1 MVGIKQFVMNK
12 SCDILICGGG
22 ISGLLATAFFGISG
36 YKVICVDPSLNDEAS
51 TTKNLDLRSTALLQ
65 QSIELMQKFN
75 IWNDL
80 IPYAT
85 PLYTMR
91 IIDAGGENE
100 SPRTKRDFNSSEI
113 SGLPFGWN
121 ISNSVLKEELIKKI
135 YTLSNVQLCF
145 GVNSTK
151 IVTRTSEAKVWLSN
165 GKTVKAKLIIGAD
178 GKNSFVRKSLG
189 IKSSSSNFKQSALAF
204 IVNHPVSHQNIS
216 TEIHMS
222 GGPFTLVPLNDNNG
236 QHRSAVV
243 WMEKTIRAKNL
254 IDLNKDAFQDEVNK
268 RSCGVLGN
276 LTINS
281 KTSLWPIV
289 SQLSET
295 FYSERTVLIAEAAHS
310 SPPIGAQGLNMG
322 MSDISTLLSLVEKNG
337 LDSESAISEYSRL
350 RRLKVNLRMKGIDAL
365 NLTSMAKMQWFKDLR
380 SKSLGLIHDITPLRD
395 QLMKYGMNAL

>member
-1 MVGIKQFVMNK
+1 MTQ
-12 SCDILICGGG
+12 SCDILVCGGG

-36 YKVICVDPSLNDEAS
+36 YKVICVDPKVNDEKS
-51 TTKNLDLRSTALLQ
+51 ITKNLDLRSTAFLQ
-65 QSIELMQKFN
+65 QSIKLMQKFN

-85 PLYTMR
+85 PLFTMR

-100 SPRTKRDFNSSEI
+100 LPRTRRDFNSSEI

-121 ISNSVLKEELIKKI
+121 IPNSTLKEELIKKI
-135 YTLSNVQLCF
+135 YNLSNVQLCF

-165 GKTVKAKLIIGAD
+165 GENIKAKLIIGAD
-178 GKNSFVRKSLG
+178 GKNSFVRKTLG
-189 IKSSSSNFKQSALAF
+189 IKSSISNFKQSALAF
-204 IVNHPVSHQNIS
+204 AVNHSVSHQNIS

-222 GGPFTLVPLNDNNG
+222 GGPFTLVPLNERNG

-243 WMEKTIRAKNL
+243 WMEKTTYAKKL
-254 IDLNKDAFQDEVNK
+254 IQLSKDLFQDKVNK
-268 RSCGVLGN
+268 RSCDVLGN
-276 LTINS
+276 LTIDS
-281 KTSLWPIV
+281 KISLWPVV

-322 MSDISTLLSLVEKNG
+322 ISDISTLFDLVEKNG
-337 LDSESAISEYSRL
+337 LDSESAIAEYSRL
-350 RRLKVNLRMKGIDAL
+350 RRLKVNLRMKGIDTL
-365 NLTSMAKMQWFKDLR
+365 NLTSMAKTQWFKDFR
-380 SKSLGLIHDITPLRD
+380 NKSLGLMHDITPIRD
-395 QLMKYGMNAL
+395 QLMKYGMTAL

>member
-1 MVGIKQFVMNK
+1 MTQ
-12 SCDILICGGG
+12 SCDILVCGGG

-36 YKVICVDPSLNDEAS
+36 YKVICVDPKVNDETS
-51 TTKNLDLRSTALLQ
+51 ITKNLDLRSTAFLQ
-65 QSIELMQKFN
+65 QSIKLMQKFN

-85 PLYTMR
+85 PLFTMR

-100 SPRTKRDFNSSEI
+100 LPRTRRDFNSSEI

-121 ISNSVLKEELIKKI
+121 IPNSTLKEELIKKI

-165 GKTVKAKLIIGAD
+165 GENIKAKLIIGAD
-178 GKNSFVRKSLG
+178 GKNSFVRKTLG
-189 IKSSSSNFKQSALAF
+189 IKSSISNFKQSALAF
-204 IVNHPVSHQNIS
+204 AVNHSVSHQNIS

-222 GGPFTLVPLNDNNG
+222 GGPFTLVPLNERNG

-243 WMEKTIRAKNL
+243 WMEKTTCAKKL
-254 IDLNKDAFQDEVNK
+254 IQLSKDLFQDKVNK

-276 LTINS
+276 LTIDS
-281 KTSLWPIV
+281 KISLWPVV

-322 MSDISTLLSLVEKNG
+322 ISDISTLFDLVEKNG
-337 LDSESAISEYSRL
+337 LDSESAIAEYSRL
-350 RRLKVNLRMKGIDAL
+350 RRLKVNLRMKGIDTL
-365 NLTSMAKMQWFKDLR
+365 NLTSMAKTQWFKDFR
-380 SKSLGLIHDITPLRD
+380 NKSLGLMHDITPIRD
-395 QLMKYGMNAL
+395 QLMKYGMTAL

>member
-12 SCDILICGGG
+12 LCDILVCGGG

-135 YTLSNVQLCF
+135 C
-145 GVNSTK
+145 
-151 IVTRTSEAKVWLSN
+151 
-165 GKTVKAKLIIGAD
+165 
-178 GKNSFVRKSLG
+178 
-189 IKSSSSNFKQSALAF
+189 
-204 IVNHPVSHQNIS
+204 
-216 TEIHMS
+216 
-222 GGPFTLVPLNDNNG
+222 
-236 QHRSAVV
+236 
-243 WMEKTIRAKNL
+243 EKTGRNCKYE
-254 IDLNKDAFQDEVNK
+254 DWSVE
-268 RSCGVLGN
+268 S
-276 LTINS
+276 LTQRFE
-281 KTSLWPIV
+281 SL
-289 SQLSET
+289 
-295 FYSERTVLIAEAAHS
+295 
-310 SPPIGAQGLNMG
+310 
-322 MSDISTLLSLVEKNG
+322 
-337 LDSESAISEYSRL
+337 
-350 RRLKVNLRMKGIDAL
+350 
-365 NLTSMAKMQWFKDLR
+365 
-380 SKSLGLIHDITPLRD
+380 
-395 QLMKYGMNAL
+395 